1 MGLKNLISLIVLTFF
16 VGLSTLAHS
25 ASGKAVML
33 EIIEGDTAF
42 MVDKQAHKAWW
53 IVGECRRPIP
63 LEGKPPSGKNS
74 NKSMSSKV
82 ISEDVTLGSRHIT
95 LEQQFR
101 FNLAI
106 TPASVE
112 VYNSMRGG
120 WSSVPVQVNETCAA
134 TATCRSRMELP
145 EC

>member
-1 MGLKNLISLIVLTFF
+1 MLISLVLLAIFA
-16 VGLSTLAHS
+16 GLSTLAHS
-25 ASGKAVML
+25 ARGAVML
-33 EIIEGDTAF
+33 EVIEGDTAF
-42 MVDKQAHKAWW
+42 MIDEKAYKAWW
-53 IVGECRRPIP
+53 VVGECRRPIP
-63 LEGKPPSGKNS
+63 LEGKPKNS
-74 NKSMSSKV
+74 NKSMSSTV
-82 ISEDVTLGSRHIT
+82 IAEDVTLGSRQIR

-101 FNLAI
+101 FNLAK

-120 WSSVPVQVNETCAA
+120 WSSVPVQVDATCSA

>member
-1 MGLKNLISLIVLTFF
+1 MGLRNLISLVVLAFF
-16 VGLSTLAHS
+16 AGLSTLAHS
-25 ASGKAVML
+25 AGGAVML

-42 MVDKQAHKAWW
+42 MIDEQAYKAWW
-53 IVGECRRPIP
+53 VVGECRRPIP
-63 LEGKPPSGKNS
+63 LETQASQGKNS

-82 ISEDVTLGSRHIT
+82 ISEDVKLGSRHIR

-101 FNLAI
+101 FNLAK

-120 WSSVPVQVNETCAA
+120 WSSVPVQVIDTCSAI
-134 TATCRSRMELP
+134 ATCRSRMELP

>member
-1 MGLKNLISLIVLTFF
+1 
-16 VGLSTLAHS
+16 
-25 ASGKAVML
+25 ML

-63 LEGKPPSGKNS
+63 LEAKSSSSKNS

-82 ISEDVTLGSRHIT
+82 ISEDVKLGSRHIT

-101 FNLAI
+101 FNLA
-106 TPASVE
+106 TPPASVE

-120 WSSVPVQVNETCAA
+120 WSSVPVQVNATCSD

>member
-1 MGLKNLISLIVLTFF
+1 MRQKFLISLVL
-16 VGLSTLAHS
+16 LAIIACISTLAYS
-25 ASGKAVML
+25 ARGAVML

-42 MVDKQAHKAWW
+42 MVDEQAHKAWW

-63 LEGKPPSGKNS
+63 LEGKRSKRKKTLNNS
-74 NKSMSSKV
+74 MTSEV
-82 ISEDVTLGSRHIT
+82 ISNDVQLGSRQIR

-101 FNLAI
+101 FNLAN

-120 WSSVPVQVNETCAA
+120 WSSVPVQANSACLVSASCNA
-134 TATCRSRMELP
+134 RMELP

>member
-1 MGLKNLISLIVLTFF
+1 
-16 VGLSTLAHS
+16 
-25 ASGKAVML
+25 ML

-42 MVDKQAHKAWW
+42 MVDKQAYKAWW
-53 IVGECRRPIP
+53 VVGECRRPIP
-63 LEGKPPSGKNS
+63 LEGKNS

-82 ISEDVTLGSRHIT
+82 ISEDVKLGSRHVR

-101 FNLAI
+101 FNLAK

-120 WSSVPVQVNETCAA
+120 WSSVPVQVNATCST

>member
-1 MGLKNLISLIVLTFF
+1 MGLKNLISLIVLAFF
-16 VGLSTLAHS
+16 AGLSTLAHS
-25 ASGKAVML
+25 ASGKAVVL

-42 MVDKQAHKAWW
+42 MVEKQAHKAWW

-63 LEGKPPSGKNS
+63 LEAKSSSSKNS
-74 NKSMSSKV
+74 KKSMSSKI
-82 ISEDVTLGSRHIT
+82 ISEDVKLGSRHIT

-120 WSSVPVQVNETCAA
+120 WSSVPVQVNATCSA

>member
-1 MGLKNLISLIVLTFF
+1 MLISLVILAIFAGF
-16 VGLSTLAHS
+16 YSLAHS
-25 ASGKAVML
+25 ARGAVML

-42 MVDKQAHKAWW
+42 MVDEQAYKAWW

-63 LEGKPPSGKNS
+63 LEGETSQEKNS
-74 NKSMSSKV
+74 NKTMSSTV
-82 ISEDVTLGSRHIT
+82 MSEDVTLGSRQIQ

-101 FNLAI
+101 FNLAK

-120 WSSVPVQVNETCAA
+120 WSSVPVQVNETCSA
-134 TATCRSRMELP
+134 TASCRARMELP

>member
-1 MGLKNLISLIVLTFF
+1 MLISLVLLAIFA
-16 VGLSTLAHS
+16 GLSTLAHS
-25 ASGKAVML
+25 ARAAVML
-33 EIIEGDTAF
+33 EIIDGDTAF
-42 MVDKQAHKAWW
+42 MVDEQAFKAWW
-53 IVGECRRPIP
+53 VVGECRRPIP
-63 LEGKPPSGKNS
+63 LEGKTS
-74 NKSMSSKV
+74 NKSMSSTV
-82 ISEDVTLGSRHIT
+82 MSEDVTLGTRQIR

-101 FNLAI
+101 FNLAK

-120 WSSVPVQVNETCAA
+120 WSSVPVQVNTTCSA